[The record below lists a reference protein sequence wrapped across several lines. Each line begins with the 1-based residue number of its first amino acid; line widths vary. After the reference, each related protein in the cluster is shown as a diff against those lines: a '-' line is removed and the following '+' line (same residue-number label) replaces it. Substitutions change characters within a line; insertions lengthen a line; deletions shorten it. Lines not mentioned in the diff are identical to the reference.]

1 MIGPEHY
8 DPLIPTTRPHNPSMK
23 FRNPD
28 NVTGKKHKQRW
39 FLRCAPRGGRDA
51 WRGEEGIWRELVELL
66 DDEGSE
72 ENEEKSFESLQR
84 R

>member
-1 MIGPEHY
+1 MGFE
-8 DPLIPTTRPHNPSMK
+8 
-23 FRNPD
+23 
-28 NVTGKKHKQRW
+28 VE
-39 FLRCAPRGGRDA
+39 LRG
-51 WRGEEGIWRELVELL
+51 GEEGIWRELVELL